1 LAAAK
6 AGQHQ
11 HLLSNVTPAT
21 TRSTTSTG
29 SSHINSGSQ
38 QQAQTLQ
45 LQQQV
50 NQIQHPQTVQQQYH
64 YNNNDR
70 NTSLPTMLNL
80 AAPGGRILPPMET
93 SDPMTAVANSTSDK
107 GGTESNDSLES
118 NVADNSAPGT
128 KKQQKRAANRRSAQL
143 SRKRKKQFI
152 EELKEENDDLRRKE
166 QILRAI
172 PDLIVVFDSSG
183 KLGFVSESLGRFLD
197 VSPETLEGGSF
208 WDLICQDSV
217 RLLKAAFMDSL
228 AAREAD
234 CDTAELGSGVW
245 ELRLKNK
252 DLQYMP
258 VTLNGVVHFKGEA
271 PECVCCIR
279 PLGEQQRKRQ
289 EQQHQ
294 AQSSSPQKPKPT
306 GIERS
311 DGSANAV
318 NNKNNRKTLN
328 RPVSC
333 SDGDASR
340 SSEGSNRTQQSV
352 LNSRHGH
359 AHELSLS
366 SAPQGNTAQDK
377 EQRNIKFRRM
387 MASADDGGTNSGS
400 DDGSSS
406 DKNADGTNNSIR
418 ISDGSSND
426 GVESD

>member
-1 LAAAK
+1 M
-6 AGQHQ
+6 
-11 HLLSNVTPAT
+11 
-21 TRSTTSTG
+21 STFFFLPTSEKFKG
-29 SSHINSGSQ
+29 SSHITSGPQ
-38 QQAQTLQ
+38 QQAQTLH

-70 NTSLPTMLNL
+70 NTSLPSMINI
-80 AAPGGRILPPMET
+80 AAPGGRILPSMET

-107 GGTESNDSLES
+107 GGTEINDSLGS
-118 NVADNSAPGT
+118 NATDNSDPGT

-228 AAREAD
+228 AARDAD
-234 CDTAELGSGVW
+234 SDTAELGSGVW

-252 DLQYMP
+252 ELQYMP

-279 PLGEQQRKRQ
+279 PLGEQQ
-289 EQQHQ
+289 HQ
-294 AQSSSPQKPKPT
+294 SQSSSPQKPKT
-306 GIERS
+306 NGIERS
-311 DGSANAV
+311 DGSTNAV
-318 NNKNNRKTLN
+318 NSKNNRKTLN

-366 SAPQGNTAQDK
+366 SAPQGDTAQDA
-377 EQRNIKFRRM
+377 EQRNMKFCRM

-400 DDGSSS
+400 DDGSNS
-406 DKNADGTNNSIR
+406 DKNVDADGTNNSIR